1 MTSVSI
7 IVPVYNAERWIGRTL
22 ESALA
27 QTFKDTEVIVVDDGS
42 QDGSAEVV
50 RRYPV
55 QYIRQENAG
64 QAAALN
70 AGLAVAQGEFI
81 AFLDSDDLWKPEK
94 LTACVAALR
103 ARPDAVLVYTN
114 GDAIGPDDELL
125 WRLLPDDHVP
135 PTASEMLLN
144 CVICCPAQVVARAS
158 RLQPFT
164 EGLQSTDHDQW
175 VRMREKGPFAYI
187 AEPLTRYRRRPGQ
200 QSLSRRQWED
210 GFRIL
215 ESARERYPYAR
226 STLRRRAAVIHYRL
240 GQYDL
245 AHGARVRAL
254 SHWLQAGF
262 LDPKRAWQELRGRLR

>member
-187 AEPLTRYRRRPGQ
+187 AEPLTRYRRRPD
-200 QSLSRRQWED
+200 SRETTAD
-210 GFRIL
+210 GGTK
-215 ESARERYPYAR
+215 RYAGP
-226 STLRRRAAVIHYRL
+226 RRR
-240 GQYDL
+240 
-245 AHGARVRAL
+245 
-254 SHWLQAGF
+254 S
-262 LDPKRAWQELRGRLR
+262 